1 MYQHE
6 TWGKL
11 GWLICSKLGC
21 FFPSCAAHVLQCL
34 RVCGCTSCCVVEC
47 ETVGEGRPRDFN
59 RSEILRL
66 KFVKLKFQDYLILR
80 IFTIYWPF
88 FKSGLAS
95 HFLSPWCPW
104 LPGGLCW
111 CFGILWGLSPLI
123 PNKVTPCHTMSHHQ
137 SWLIFEPDFLCLRFL
152 MFFDVFWGASCEILC
167 HSRGCYT
174 LVVARIEER
183 AAIAGRCLAVL
194 GNGWQVR
201 RFFWV
206 FDGMMHVALRCLKVS
221 TGSLWCNP
229 WSTNFDRFRMIS
241 LFLFLRWWLDP
252 QHLSTCDG
260 LKTHGSTVNWL
271 FEDME
276 LSHGFQMAD
285 AVATWDSTAGHS
297 WIIQHPCSIFNHPT
311 IIQQSS
317 NKGIEIIFN
326 HPTKS
331 NKGVELM
338 DFFFLRLNPLDLV
351 TGKLWRRKTTS
362 TASGCTAVMDPRPMG
377 WILIL
382 NLWCHWEHDDI

>member
-1 MYQHE
+1 
-6 TWGKL
+6 
-11 GWLICSKLGC
+11 
-21 FFPSCAAHVLQCL
+21 
-34 RVCGCTSCCVVEC
+34 
-47 ETVGEGRPRDFN
+47 
-59 RSEILRL
+59 
-66 KFVKLKFQDYLILR
+66 
-80 IFTIYWPF
+80 
-88 FKSGLAS
+88 
-95 HFLSPWCPW
+95 
-104 LPGGLCW
+104 
-111 CFGILWGLSPLI
+111 
-123 PNKVTPCHTMSHHQ
+123 
-137 SWLIFEPDFLCLRFL
+137 
-152 MFFDVFWGASCEILC
+152 
-167 HSRGCYT
+167 
-174 LVVARIEER
+174 
-183 AAIAGRCLAVL
+183 VL

-221 TGSLWCNP
+221 TGSLWCNS